1 MQNSVNKLT
10 LEYRICSDP
19 DVLQQIIG
27 LQQKNIAEVL
37 SSAELSQEGFVTVH
51 HDLPLLQKICGPYGH
66 AVAMEG
72 DRLVAYALVML
83 KEYAADI
90 AVLVPM
96 FEKINQLSYQQQ
108 PLKEQPYLVMGQVC
122 IDKAYRGLGVFSQ
135 LYHSMQRVL
144 SADFTYLITEVAL
157 RNPRS
162 IRAHQKVGFQCIEE
176 YSTEIEDWQILLWD
190 WKT

>member
-10 LEYRICSDP
+10 LEYRISSDP

-27 LQQKNIAEVL
+27 LQRKNIAEVL
-37 SSAELSQEGFVTVH
+37 SSAELKQEGFVTVH
-51 HDLPLLQKICGPYGH
+51 HDLPLLQKICGNYGH

-83 KEYAADI
+83 KEYAADVAI
-90 AVLVPM
+90 LVPM
-96 FEKINQLSYQQQ
+96 FEKINQLSYHQKL
-108 PLKEQPYLVMGQVC
+108 LKEQPYLVMGQVC
-122 IDKAYRGLGVFSQ
+122 IDKAYRGLGLFSQ
-135 LYHSMQRVL
+135 LYQSMQRAL
-144 SADFTYLITEVAL
+144 SDDFTFLITEVAL

-176 YSTEIEDWQILLWD
+176 YSTETEDWQILLWD